1 MSNNKIL
8 YDKNGNII
16 GEQDVTKGLKQII
29 EHHMNKFSKRL
40 DVFTALVSIEDKDE
54 NEQNEEIR
62 GKME

>member
-1 MSNNKIL
+1 
-8 YDKNGNII
+8 
-16 GEQDVTKGLKQII
+16 
-29 EHHMNKFSKRL
+29 MNKFSKTL